1 MATRTKAKKTDD
13 LIFGIK
19 PYKATKTEKY
29 MSQKQ
34 VEHFR
39 SILNAWRDSL
49 INELNRTVHHIQDET
64 ENHADPNDRAS
75 QETDFTLE
83 LRSRDRERKLLKKID
98 SSLTLLDK
106 SDYGFCESCGEEI
119 GLQRLEARP
128 TAELCIDCKSLAEIR
143 EKKIQT

>member
-1 MATRTKAKKTDD
+1 MATRAKAKESDE

-29 MSQKQ
+29 MSSKQ
-34 VEHFR
+34 TKHFQ

-98 SSLTLLDK
+98 SSLTKLDK
-106 SDYGFCESCGEEI
+106 SDYGYCESCGEEI

-128 TAELCIDCKSLAEIR
+128 TADLCIDCKSLAEIR

>member
-1 MATRTKAKKTDD
+1 MVTRTTAKKTDD

-19 PYKATKTEKY
+19 PYKANKKEKY
-29 MSQKQ
+29 MNSDQ

-39 SILNAWRDSL
+39 STLNAWRDSL
-49 INELNRTVHHIQDET
+49 INQLTRPVHHIQDET

-75 QETDFTLE
+75 QETEFTLE

-98 SSLTLLDK
+98 GSLAQLDK
-106 SDYGFCESCGEEI
+106 SEYGYCESCGEEI
-119 GLQRLEARP
+119 GLHRLEARP
-128 TAELCIDCKSLAEIR
+128 TANLCIDCKSLAEIR

>member
-1 MATRTKAKKTDD
+1 MATKSKAKKADD

-19 PYKATKTEKY
+19 PYKATKREKY
-29 MSQKQ
+29 MNPKQ

-98 SSLTLLDK
+98 GSLALLDK
-106 SDYGFCESCGEEI
+106 NEYGYCESCGEEI

-128 TAELCIDCKSLAEIR
+128 TADLCIDCKSLAEIR